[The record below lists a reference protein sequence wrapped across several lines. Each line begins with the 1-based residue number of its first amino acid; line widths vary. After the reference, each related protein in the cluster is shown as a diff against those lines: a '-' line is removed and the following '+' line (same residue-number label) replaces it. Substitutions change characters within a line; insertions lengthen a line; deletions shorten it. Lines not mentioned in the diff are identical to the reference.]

1 MKKICNYLLLLTLLL
16 SAGVLK
22 AAAPAGYYQTA
33 EGLCQKALLQELCS
47 IIKITQTKGYKNLW
61 TMYKTTDIVPGTT
74 NQIWD
79 MYSTVK
85 WTAGT
90 DQCGT
95 NNSYVGGCYNREHS
109 MPKSWF
115 NDAEPMH
122 SDGHHIFPTDAK
134 VNSQRSNY
142 PYGECA
148 NGTTLTGNGVTGLG
162 KLGACTFPG
171 YSGTV
176 FEPDDQYK
184 GDFARAYFYM
194 AACYNDKIATWTS
207 DMLAKNNY
215 PCYTTWAVELLLKWH
230 RQDPVSEKEINRNDA
245 VQKSGH
251 QNNRNPFVDHP
262 ELAEHIWG
270 NKQSIPWKAGGGST
284 VVTPTLTS
292 PANGT
297 VVEMGI
303 ASVNQSLTKTITV
316 KGANL
321 TKDLK
326 VAVSGAGFSVNAT
339 TVTAANAN
347 AGQDIVVT
355 YKSSVDATVNGTLTV
370 SSTEVNATVTLKAQ
384 AVSSIPAL
392 PATEVGANSFVARW
406 TDVHKDGGDY
416 QLSVYD
422 SAKKLLV
429 GYPKAVKAAS
439 ASYTVTGLN
448 ALSTYY
454 YDLSR
459 GALKSNQITVNT
471 PDVTRSISA
480 TVEGGSLAFTSVTN
494 KETLPIAVEIVT
506 ENIEENVTVD
516 ITGEFQI
523 STDKTNWVSTL
534 SVDKA
539 GERIYVRMKA
549 LANGNYSGLLSAHT
563 STVEGFEL
571 DVTGTVSDSKPFFE
585 DFEQPCANGSGYNEV
600 LKEYQGTACKW
611 NLQYAGIYSGDSND
625 RKEGAQSV
633 RTSKDNRG
641 VTLIEMAEDK
651 PNGAGVVKFLSGLY
665 GGDNPG
671 VITLSYSTDGGKT
684 WNEAG
689 QFDVTM
695 PLLTEY
701 QTTINAAGPVRL
713 KFGKIVDELGKH
725 RINVDNVQI
734 TDYSM
739 SGGVS
744 DIEAADKAWDAYCSA
759 GKLVVE
765 TEADANIYIY
775 NLEAETVFNGIICGT
790 KKIDLAKGVYVV
802 VNGEN
807 SRKVIV
813 K

>member
-1 MKKICNYLLLLTLLL
+1 MKTINHYLLLLALLL
-16 SAGVLK
+16 STGVLY
-22 AAAPAGYYQTA
+22 AAAPSGYYKSA
-33 EGLCQKALLQELCS
+33 EGLSEKALLQKLC
-47 IIKITQTKGYKNLW
+47 IIISANYKDVGYDGLW
-61 TMYKTTDIVPGTT
+61 NVYKDSDVHPESGK
-74 NQIWD
+74 IWD
-79 MYSTVK
+79 MYSTK
-85 WTAGT
+85 DWSTNFSK
-90 DQCGT
+90 CG
-95 NNSYVGGCYNREHS
+95 SYSSVGDCINREHS
-109 MPKSWF
+109 FPQSWF
-115 NDAEPMH
+115 GKASPMKSDAF
-122 SDGHHIFPTDAK
+122 HIYPTDGK
-134 VNSQRSNY
+134 VNGQRSNF

-148 NGTTLTGNGVTGLG
+148 NGKTLSGPGSIKGLG
-162 KLGACTFPG
+162 KLGTSTFPG

-176 FEPDDQYK
+176 FEPVDEYK
-184 GDFARAYFYM
+184 GDFARSYFYM
-194 AACYNDKIATWTS
+194 AARYNTRFKS
-207 DMLAKNNY
+207 FNSPMLANNDY
-215 PCYTTWAVELLLKWH
+215 PCYKTWALNLLLKWH
-230 RQDPVSEKEINRNDA
+230 RQDPVSEKEITRNDA
-245 VQKSGH
+245 VYKH
-251 QNNRNPFVDHP
+251 QRNRNPFIDHP
-262 ELAEHIWG
+262 ELVEYIWG
-270 NKQSIPWKAGGGST
+270 DLKGNPWQEGGAI
-284 VVTPTLTS
+284 VVPTLTS
-292 PANGT
+292 PTDGS
-297 VVEMGI
+297 VIDLGI
-303 ASVNQSLTKTITV
+303 TSINENLTKSVTV
-316 KGANL
+316 KGVNL
-321 TKDLK
+321 TKDLTIT
-326 VAVSGAGFSVNAT
+326 VAGAGFSVNAT

-347 AGQDIVVT
+347 KGQGVVVT
-355 YKSSVDATVNGTLTV
+355 YKSATDATTNGTLTI
-370 SSTEVNATVTLKAQ
+370 SSAEVKSTVTLKAQ

-422 SAKKLLV
+422 SAKKLLA

-600 LKEYQGTACKW
+600 LKVYQGTACKW

-665 GGDNPG
+665 GGDNPV

-701 QTTINAAGPVRL
+701 QTTINAAGSVRL

-725 RINVDNVQI
+725 RINIDNVQI
-734 TDYSM
+734 TDYAI

-775 NLEAETVFNGIICGT
+775 NLEAETVFNGIVCGT
-790 KKIDLAKGVYVV
+790 EKIDLAKGVYVV